1 MTSRV
6 RAKSGSR
13 CAAGKASAPGA
24 AALRGDAAGLALRG
38 DAAGLALRGLLE
50 HPANMSKVAAAT
62 WPTVRR
68 AKGERVK
75 EVKGVSSSCIAG
87 EL

>member
-24 AALRGDAAGLALRG
+24 AALRG